1 MLMEVV
7 SGIDANQQALQV
19 FPAIQGFKSS
29 LDCVPFMN
37 DVKFMKDHILQVVL
51 SASEFPKTMNM
62 LLTSDQ
68 TKPAFYFIGNRT
80 WSCSKSAFVSNFCCC
95 SLTCRS
101 CCASG
106 GGRCFSQHL
115 RWKTSMTCVHLKGS
129 MSNQLR
135 FLGTTRRPQTS
146 SKSIAPRRDSIHPLG
161 VGGAHRITNCGCTLA
176 LAWLLGFWLSI
187 EKPITGATLFSCCHV
202 SWVHVFRNFT
212 HVGSQQLSETCRHI
226 VYMKMC
232 TKSYREE
239 VWIYHTQV
247 AKNLVECFE
256 TPVGQ
261 QPRAHRQAAT
271 AVSEASQRSG
281 KVADTEGL
289 LKGHKGQA
297 KDNWEGPGTA
307 PLQRQGRKG
316 KGSGQGAK
324 GKTKRQGKG
333 GK

>member
-1 MLMEVV
+1 MEVV

-115 RWKTSMTCVHLKGS
+115 RWKTSMTCLHLKGS
-129 MSNQLR
+129 VSNQLR

-202 SWVHVFRNFT
+202 SWVHVFRNFY
-212 HVGSQQLSETCRHI
+212 TCWKPAAVRN
-226 VYMKMC
+226 M
-232 TKSYREE
+232 
-239 VWIYHTQV
+239 Q
-247 AKNLVECFE
+247 
-256 TPVGQ
+256 
-261 QPRAHRQAAT
+261 AHC
-271 AVSEASQRSG
+271 VHED
-281 KVADTEGL
+281 V
-289 LKGHKGQA
+289 HK
-297 KDNWEGPGTA
+297 E
-307 PLQRQGRKG
+307 LQGRSVDIPYPG
-316 KGSGQGAK
+316 CQEPGGVFRNSSGPTAASSSTGCHC
-324 GKTKRQGKG
+324 RE
-333 GK
+333 